1 MVGEGRTVMSDYLMR
16 LARLAAGTTFD
27 ALAPATVA
35 AARAVMLDTLGAMLA
50 GSRLAENA
58 RLADLAAERSGS
70 RAATLVGRARK
81 AEPMLAALANGTAGV
96 SLEMDEGNR
105 WGGGHPAIHVLPATL
120 AVAEELG
127 VDGRRFI
134 EALVAGYELTSR
146 LGGASQVR
154 PNVHSHGTW
163 GTAGAAAAV
172 ARLRGHDAAAIRTV
186 INLATSMSPANSWMP
201 CFEGATIRNLYPG
214 RSNLQGILATHLLA
228 CGYTAVHDAPSD
240 VYGTIL
246 GDRFDTD
253 AVVEGVSAEDRVDV
267 YRIERNYFKFHAC
280 CLYNHTPLDAVRAL
294 VHGEGVAAD
303 DIERIRVTS
312 VPFVTRMA
320 DPSPANMLSAKFSIP
335 YAVAA
340 AVVKGATDVSAFRD
354 VVREDPRVRALA
366 ARVEVSGDAAM
377 SVRGAPDQ
385 PSARVSIELAGG
397 RVLTRE
403 AAVVHGDAVNPRTR
417 EELEAKFR
425 ALASEALEARRAEE
439 VVEIVARLED
449 VKDVRAVTALLTSAS

>member
-1 MVGEGRTVMSDYLMR
+1 MSDYLTR

-58 RLADLAAERSGS
+58 RLADLASERSGS

-134 EALVAGYELTSR
+134 EALVAGYEVTSR

-253 AVVEGVSAEDRVDV
+253 AVVEDVSAEDRVDV

-366 ARVEVSGDAAM
+366 ARVEVSGDPAM
-377 SVRGAPDQ
+377 SVRGAPDR

-403 AAVVHGDAVNPRTR
+403 VAVVHGDAVNPRTR